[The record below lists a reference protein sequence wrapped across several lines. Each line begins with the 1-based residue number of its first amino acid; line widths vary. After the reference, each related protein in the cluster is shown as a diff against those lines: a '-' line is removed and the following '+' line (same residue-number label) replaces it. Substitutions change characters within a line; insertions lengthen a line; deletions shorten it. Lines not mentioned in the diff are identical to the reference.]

1 LPGSFAYFLSAASQA
16 CGVDLSVQI
25 DGEAILTYTS
35 NVYITKEIVMI
46 RTQIYLTEEEKA
58 QLEIIALTR
67 GVKQSELIREAVD
80 ELIEKYTPSQRLTL
94 IKQARGLWKN
104 RQDLVALRDLRSG
117 WSRRAQT

>member
-1 LPGSFAYFLSAASQA
+1 M
-16 CGVDLSVQI
+16 V
-25 DGEAILTYTS
+25 
-35 NVYITKEIVMI
+35 

-58 QLEIIALTR
+58 QLETIALTR

-80 ELIEKYTPSQRLTL
+80 ELIEKYTPSQRLTR

-104 RQDLVALRDLRSG
+104 RRDLPALGDLRLG

>member
-1 LPGSFAYFLSAASQA
+1 
-16 CGVDLSVQI
+16 
-25 DGEAILTYTS
+25 
-35 NVYITKEIVMI
+35 MI